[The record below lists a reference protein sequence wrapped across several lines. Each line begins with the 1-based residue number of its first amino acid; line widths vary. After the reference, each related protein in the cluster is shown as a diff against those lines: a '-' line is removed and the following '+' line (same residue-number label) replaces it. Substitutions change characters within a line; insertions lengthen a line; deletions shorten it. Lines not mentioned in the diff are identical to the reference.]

1 VPLTRTG
8 GTHFS
13 TPHSACAFHAPFPR
27 SKQAQHQLLEYDAAV
42 TRSGPQTGQW
52 VYMIDFLD
60 RFDEP
65 MPSLA
70 VCMTY
75 LMGLLRLSVLPSR
88 LSGASEFRSE
98 SWTDGDGIV
107 STCRLDLHPF
117 LLAFIHSEL
126 GLNGCSRPP
135 RPSNSQSGQYQSSSG
150 TTSKGGSRQS
160 RW

>member
-1 VPLTRTG
+1 VPLTRTR
-8 GTHFS
+8 GTHSS

-27 SKQAQHQLLEYDAAV
+27 SEQAQQLLLEYDAAV
-42 TRSGPQTGQW
+42 TRSRPQTGQW

-65 MPSLA
+65 TPSA
-70 VCMTY
+70 VYMRSK
-75 LMGLLRLSVLPSR
+75 LKDSLRLSVLPSR
-88 LSGASEFRSE
+88 LCGASDFRSE

-117 LLAFIHSEL
+117 LLAFIHSVL